1 MISLDI
7 TKIKDKLGSVLKIDV
22 LFEMDP
28 LQSQHGQLFSNSPLK
43 LKGVLTNEDG
53 IVFLT
58 GLIEGEVNIS
68 CGRCLELF
76 NMSIA
81 AEINEVY
88 YNETMDSDQ
97 VDEDW
102 IPFRGNELDVAS
114 EVVKAMISSLPMKV
128 LCNQECKGLCPGCG
142 INLNQD
148 QCSCKGENIDP
159 RLEVLKN
166 FLE

>member
-102 IPFRGNELDVAS
+102 IPFRGNELDVTS